1 MRPYSGA
8 SGDLE
13 TFRCHGEFQTPIQE
27 YPCRFHLLCETPVQG
42 IRASGPRSPARLTSR
57 RALSSQIRER
67 PLETR
72 HPLVLTYEGEL
83 VFESI
88 KRVGMSANPAYPTV
102 PVKGSAVLGAGGAP
116 GSAPFGPERSRLSDL
131 RCRQELL
138 PEIVKGPSQVPDGIA
153 DRGEPVPRQGLSPG
167 GAPGDKRD
175 AGRSPSASAEK
186 PALFK
191 NHRPHHRRLRVPFQL
206 VQKTHYAGGH
216 GLLPR
221 SWLQAPARPNVPR
234 GRLQHGTGQ
243 QVIEYPHLDQE
254 GPDPLGTAWA
264 VQLGEPR
271 FPKRS

>member
-1 MRPYSGA
+1 MAAPPSG
-8 SGDLE
+8 S
-13 TFRCHGEFQTPIQE
+13 TPIS
-27 YPCRFHLLCETPVQG
+27 
-42 IRASGPRSPARLTSR
+42 RAG
-57 RALSSQIRER
+57 
-67 PLETR
+67 
-72 HPLVLTYEGEL
+72 V
-83 VFESI
+83 
-88 KRVGMSANPAYPTV
+88 SAKPAYPTV